1 MLNFNKYLLLHKSI
15 SFYWAV
21 IQRTVGK
28 LFDLQILRIQSRI
41 PDVFRRGP
49 ITVPNEVMIMANG
62 CRLGTDLNLFIPE
75 SAIVPNKCVIT
86 EGQSQSFVV

>member
-1 MLNFNKYLLLHKSI
+1 M
-15 SFYWAV
+15 
-21 IQRTVGK
+21 
-28 LFDLQILRIQSRI
+28 
-41 PDVFRRGP
+41 FRRGP